1 MLCEQCGQKM
11 NWRIEGSTQGW
22 NCPACGWGV
31 VTTYIS
37 QIDADQ
43 TEYSLYMK
51 NVSEIDLEKIRF
63 VAQTAN
69 VNFLTARQMLE
80 EKEVCLIKAK
90 ASKIKETIV
99 KMQGLNI
106 EYSVFPAFY
115 Y

>member
-11 NWRIEGSTQGW
+11 NWRIEGSAQGW

-51 NVSEIDLEKIRF
+51 NVSDIDLDRIRF

-80 EKEVCLIKAK
+80 KKEVCLMKAK
-90 ASKIKETIV
+90 ASKIRETIV
-99 KMQGLNI
+99 KMQELNI
-106 EYSVFPAFY
+106 EYSVFLAFY